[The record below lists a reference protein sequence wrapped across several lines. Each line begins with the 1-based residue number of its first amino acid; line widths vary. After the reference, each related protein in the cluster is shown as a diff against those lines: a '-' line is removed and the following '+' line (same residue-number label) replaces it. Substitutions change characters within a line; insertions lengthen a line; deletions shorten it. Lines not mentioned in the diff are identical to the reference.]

1 MKVKYTALG
10 LILVWNHLNTLVTI
24 IFKETAFGMLVGER
38 NVKVDNMMLTMV
50 KTDTAVDTCIQ
61 RIKEVNEQKSN
72 ATTKIF
78 TGNALLK

>member
-61 RIKEVNEQKSN
+61 RIKEVNKQKSN

>member
-1 MKVKYTALG
+1 MVATPFLFKPQQNLMKVKYTALG

-50 KTDTAVDTCIQ
+50 KTDTAVDTCI
-61 RIKEVNEQKSN
+61 
-72 ATTKIF
+72 
-78 TGNALLK
+78 